1 VADGFDW
8 SEASVL
14 AEARAAAGFSARA
27 AAGLSAR
34 AAAGLADFGD
44 EGFRPGL
51 RALLRTYA
59 ENPFSEKGRARGR
72 RRIVSLLVTRL
83 RVEAALARHPEILAR
98 PVSHPIVL
106 TGLPRSATS
115 ALFNLLGEDPAAR
128 PLRLW
133 ETQCP
138 DPLEGLAP
146 GAPDPRREAID
157 AYYAKGREKHPEWTK
172 IHFTS
177 ADTPEECVLLH
188 AYAFHGV
195 QLGIEPLLEPYA
207 SWYQAEVS
215 DLRPLYAYQ
224 KRLMQLLDWQRPGE
238 RWLLKAPAH
247 LWGLDA
253 LAATF
258 PDVAIVW
265 THRDP
270 VACTASACSMTAALM
285 TTLESLD
292 ARWLGPRVLEFYARS
307 LDRGLAAR
315 ERMDPA
321 RVVDVSHDEFVGDPV
336 GVAKRVYEHFGLALG
351 GSALAAFERHAAAN
365 PRAKHG
371 RHEYDLE
378 SFGLDEAR
386 VRERFRAYADRF
398 PGLTE

>member
-1 VADGFDW
+1 VADGIDW
-8 SEASVL
+8 SEESVL
-14 AEARAAAGFSARA
+14 AEARAAS
-27 AAGLSAR
+27 
-34 AAAGLADFGD
+34 GLASFGD
-44 EGFRPGL
+44 ESFRPGL

-59 ENPFSEKGRARGR
+59 ENPFSEKGQRRSR
-72 RRIVSLLVTRL
+72 RRLVSLLATRAKIEDAL
-83 RVEAALARHPEILAR
+83 RRHPEVLER
-98 PVSHPIVL
+98 PVRSPVVL

-138 DPLEGLAP
+138 DPLENLAP
-146 GAPDPRREAID
+146 GAPGPLAGAAGAAPDPRRQAID
-157 AYYAKGREKHPEWTK
+157 DYYARGREKNPEWTK

-195 QLGIEPLLEPYA
+195 QLGIEPMLEPYA
-207 SWYQAEVS
+207 SWYQSQVA

-224 KRLMQLLDWQRPGE
+224 KKLMQLLDWQRPGE

-285 TTLESLD
+285 TTLEGVD
-292 ARWLGPRVLEFYARS
+292 KKWLGPVVMEFYARS

-315 ERMDPA
+315 EKMDA
-321 RVVDVSHDEFVGDPV
+321 RRVVDVSHDEFVGDAV
-336 GVAKRVYEHFGLALG
+336 GVAKRIYGYFGLPLTAE
-351 GSALAAFERHAAAN
+351 ALAAFEAHAEAN

-371 RHEYDLE
+371 RHEYELE
-378 SFGLDEAR
+378 EFGLSEER
-386 VRERFRAYADRF
+386 VRERFRGYLAGF
-398 PGLTE
+398 PGSAE

>member
-1 VADGFDW
+1 VAERLDW
-8 SEASVL
+8 SEQSVL
-14 AEARAAAGFSARA
+14 AEARAAAGIE
-27 AAGLSAR
+27 
-34 AAAGLADFGD
+34 DFGD
-44 EGFRPGL
+44 DAFRGGL
-51 RALLRTYA
+51 QALLRTYA
-59 ENPFSEKGRARGR
+59 DNPFSEKGQKRNR
-72 RRIVSLLVTRL
+72 RRVVTLLSKRL
-83 RVEAALARHPEILAR
+83 EVEAALTRHPEIMAR
-98 PVSHPIVL
+98 PVPSPVVL

-138 DPLEGLAP
+138 EPLESLTP
-146 GAPDPRREAID
+146 GAEDPRREAIE
-157 AYYAKGREKHPEWTK
+157 AYYAQGRAKNPDWTK
-172 IHFTS
+172 IHYTS

-195 QLGIEPLLEPYA
+195 QLGIEPMLEPYA
-207 SWYQAEVS
+207 SWYQAQAS

-224 KRLMQLLDWQRPGE
+224 KKLMQLLDWQRPGE

-253 LAATF
+253 LAAAF

-285 TTLESLD
+285 TTLETLD
-292 ARWLGPRVLEFYARS
+292 KRWLGPVVLEFYARS

-315 ERMDPA
+315 DRMDA
-321 RVVDVSHDEFVGDPV
+321 RRVVDVSHDEFVSDAV
-336 GVAKRVYEHFGLALG
+336 GVAKRIYAHFGLAL
-351 GSALAAFERHAAAN
+351 SPAALAAFEAHAAAN

-371 RHEYDLE
+371 RHDYRLDE
-378 SFGLDEAR
+378 FGLSEAR
-386 VRERFRAYADRF
+386 VRERFGPYQERF
-398 PGLTE
+398 PGLAE

>member
-1 VADGFDW
+1 VA
-8 SEASVL
+8 EALDFGEERLL
-14 AEARAAAGFSARA
+14 AEARAAT
-27 AAGLSAR
+27 GLT
-34 AAAGLADFGD
+34 DFGD
-44 EGFRPGL
+44 ASFRAGL
-51 RALLRTYA
+51 GALLATYA
-59 ENPFSEKGRARGR
+59 QSPFSEKGRARSR
-72 RRIVSLLVTRL
+72 RRVVNLLATRL
-83 RVEAALARHPEILAR
+83 RVEAAFARHPEVLAR
-98 PVSHPIVL
+98 PVAHPVVL

-138 DPLEGLAP
+138 DPLERLAP
-146 GAPDPRREAID
+146 FASDPRREAID
-157 AYYAKGREKHPEWTK
+157 DYYAKGREKHPDWTR

-195 QLGIEPLLEPYA
+195 QLGIEPMLEPYA
-207 SWYQAEVS
+207 SWYRSQVL

-224 KRLMQLLDWQRPGE
+224 KKLMQLLDWQRPGE

-253 LAATF
+253 LASVF

-285 TTLESLD
+285 TTLEGLD
-292 ARWLGPRVLEFYARS
+292 KKWLGPRVMEFYACS

-315 ERMDPA
+315 EAMDPR
-321 RVVDVSHDEFVGDPV
+321 RVVDVSHDEFVGDAV
-336 GVAKRVYEHFGLALG
+336 GVAKRIYAHFGLALG
-351 GSALAAFERHAAAN
+351 PAALSAFEKHASAN

-371 RHEYDLE
+371 SHDYDLE
-378 SFGLDEAR
+378 AFGLDEAR
-386 VRERFRAYADRF
+386 VRERFRAYQERF

>member
-1 VADGFDW
+1 VSEDW
-8 SEASVL
+8 SEESVL
-14 AEARAAAGFSARA
+14 AEARAAS
-27 AAGLSAR
+27 GLGS
-34 AAAGLADFGD
+34 FGD
-44 EGFRPGL
+44 ESFRPGL

-59 ENPFSEKGRARGR
+59 ENPFSDKGQRRNR
-72 RRIVSLLVTRL
+72 RRLVGLLVTRAKVEDTL
-83 RVEAALARHPEILAR
+83 RRHPEVLAR
-98 PVSHPIVL
+98 PVRSPVVL

-133 ETQCP
+133 ETQSP
-138 DPLEGLAP
+138 EPLEGAAR
-146 GAPDPRREAID
+146 GAPDPRREAIE
-157 AYYAKGREKHPEWTK
+157 AYYAKGREKNPEWTK

-188 AYAFHGV
+188 AYAMHGV
-195 QLGIEPLLEPYA
+195 QLGIEIMLEPYA
-207 SWYQAEVS
+207 SWYQSQAK

-224 KRLMQLLDWQRPGE
+224 KKLMQLLDWQRPGE

-258 PDVAIVW
+258 ADVAIVW

-270 VACTASACSMTAALM
+270 VACIASGCSMTAALM
-285 TTLESLD
+285 TTLERLD
-292 ARWLGPRVLEFYARS
+292 KKWLGPVVMEFYARS

-315 ERMDPA
+315 EKMDPR
-321 RVVDVSHDEFVGDPV
+321 RVVDVSHDEFVNDAV
-336 GVAKRVYEHFGLALG
+336 GVAKRIYAHFGLPLRPA
-351 GSALAAFERHAAAN
+351 ALAAFEAHAAAN

-371 RHEYDLE
+371 KHEYELE
-378 SFGLDEAR
+378 EFGLSAER
-386 VRERFRAYADRF
+386 VRERFQGYRGRF
-398 PGLTE
+398 PEVRD

>member
-1 VADGFDW
+1 MDW
-8 SEASVL
+8 SEEAVL
-14 AEARAAAGFSARA
+14 AEAHAAT
-27 AAGLSAR
+27 GLD
-34 AAAGLADFGD
+34 DFGAD
-44 EGFRPGL
+44 EFRPGL

-59 ENPFSEKGRARGR
+59 ERPFSAKGQRRNR
-72 RRIVSLLVTRL
+72 RRVVTLLSTRMKIEDAL
-83 RVEAALARHPEILAR
+83 RRHPEVLAR
-98 PVSHPIVL
+98 PVESPIVL

-115 ALFNLLGEDPAAR
+115 ALFNLLAEDPAAR

-138 DPLEGLAP
+138 EPIDLAP
-146 GAPDPRREAID
+146 GTPDPRREAID
-157 AYYAKGREKHPEWTK
+157 AYYAKGREKNPDWTK

-188 AYAFHGV
+188 AYACHGV

-207 SWYQAEVS
+207 SWYQSQVS

-224 KRLMQLLDWQRPGE
+224 RKLMQLLDWQRPGE

-253 LAATF
+253 LAANF
-258 PDVAIVW
+258 AGVAIVW

-292 ARWLGPRVLEFYARS
+292 KHWLGSAVLEFYARS

-315 ERMDPA
+315 AAMDP
-321 RVVDVSHDEFVGDPV
+321 RRLVDVSHDEFVNDAV
-336 GVAKRVYEHFGLALG
+336 AVAKRIYAHFDLALTPA
-351 GSALAAFERHAAAN
+351 ALAAFEAHATAN

-371 RHEYDLE
+371 RHDYDLE
-378 SFGLDEAR
+378 EFGLSEAR
-386 VRERFRAYADRF
+386 VRERFRVYKERF

>member
-1 VADGFDW
+1 VADPDW
-8 SEASVL
+8 SEAALL
-14 AEARAAAGFSARA
+14 AEARAAAQ
-27 AAGLSAR
+27 LD
-34 AAAGLADFGD
+34 DFGD
-44 EGFRPGL
+44 ESFRAGL
-51 RALLRTYA
+51 RALLDTYQR
-59 ENPFSEKGRARGR
+59 NPFSEKGRRRNR
-72 RRIVSLLVTRL
+72 RRLVGLLATRL
-83 RVEAALARHPEILAR
+83 KLEDAWRRHPEVLAR
-98 PVSHPIVL
+98 PVKSPVVL

-138 DPLEGLAP
+138 EPLEGAAP
-146 GAPDPRREAID
+146 FASDPRREAID
-157 AYYAKGREKHPEWTK
+157 AYYAQGREKNPEWTK

-188 AYAFHGV
+188 AYAMHGV
-195 QLGIEPLLEPYA
+195 QLGIEIMLEPYA
-207 SWYQAEVS
+207 SWYQSQAS

-224 KRLMQLLDWQRPGE
+224 KKLMQLLDWQRPGE

-270 VACTASACSMTAALM
+270 VACIASGCSMTAALM
-285 TTLESLD
+285 TTLVGLD
-292 ARWLGPRVLEFYARS
+292 KKWLGPVVMEFYARS
-307 LDRGLAAR
+307 LDHGLAAR
-315 ERMDPA
+315 EKMDA
-321 RVVDVSHDEFVGDPV
+321 RRVVDVSHDEFVSDAV
-336 GVAKRVYEHFGLALG
+336 GVAKRIYAHFGLPLTPA
-351 GSALAAFERHAAAN
+351 ALAAFEAHAAAN

-371 RHEYDLE
+371 KHEYELE
-378 SFGLDEAR
+378 EFGLSEER
-386 VRERFRAYADRF
+386 VRERFRGYRARF
-398 PGLTE
+398 PDEGD

>member
-1 VADGFDW
+1 VPEAPDW

-14 AEARAAAGFSARA
+14 AEARAST
-27 AAGLSAR
+27 GLS
-34 AAAGLADFGD
+34 DFGD
-44 EGFRPGL
+44 EAFRDGL
-51 RALLRTYA
+51 RALLATYA
-59 ENPFSEKGRARGR
+59 GNPFSEKGQRRNR
-72 RRIVSLLVTRL
+72 RRVVGLLATRL
-83 RVEAALARHPEILAR
+83 RVEAALARHPELLAR
-98 PVSHPIVL
+98 PVAHPIVL

-133 ETQCP
+133 EAQAP
-138 DPLEGLAP
+138 DPLDGLPPASE
-146 GAPDPRREAID
+146 DPRRAAID
-157 AYYAKGREKHPEWTK
+157 AYYAKGRAEHPEWTR

-188 AYAFHGV
+188 AFACHGV

-207 SWYQAEVS
+207 SWYQAEVA

-224 KRLMQLLDWQRPGE
+224 KKLMQLLDWQRPGE

-285 TTLESLD
+285 TTLEGLD
-292 ARWLGPRVLEFYARS
+292 PHGLGPRVLEFYARS

-315 ERMDPA
+315 EKMDPA
-321 RVVDVSHDEFVGDPV
+321 RVVDVSHDEFVSDAV
-336 GVAKRVYEHFGLALG
+336 GVAKRIYAYFRLPLTDA
-351 GSALAAFERHAAAN
+351 ARAAFERHAAEN

-371 RHEYDLE
+371 SHEYDLE
-378 SFGLDEAR
+378 KFGLSEAR
-386 VRERFRAYADRF
+386 VRERFRAYQQRF
-398 PGLTE
+398 PGLAE

>member
-1 VADGFDW
+1 VSALDW
-8 SEASVL
+8 SEESVL
-14 AEARAAAGFSARA
+14 AEARAAT
-27 AAGLSAR
+27 GLS
-34 AAAGLADFGD
+34 DFGD
-44 EGFRPGL
+44 ESFRPGL

-59 ENPFSEKGRARGR
+59 ENPFSEKGQRRNR
-72 RRIVSLLVTRL
+72 RRVVTLLATRL
-83 RVEAALARHPEILAR
+83 KVEDALRRHPEVLAR
-98 PVSHPIVL
+98 PVKSPVVL

-138 DPLEGLAP
+138 DPIDLAP
-146 GAPDPRREAID
+146 GAADPRRQAIED
-157 AYYAKGREKHPEWTK
+157 YYAKGREKNPEWTK

-195 QLGIEPLLEPYA
+195 QLGIEPMLEPYA
-207 SWYQAEVS
+207 SWYQGEVA

-270 VACTASACSMTAALM
+270 VACIASACSMTEALM
-285 TTLESLD
+285 PTLEGVD
-292 ARWLGPRVLEFYARS
+292 KPWLGPVVMEFYARS
-307 LDRGLAAR
+307 LGRGLAAR
-315 ERMDPA
+315 EKMDPR
-321 RVVDVSHDEFVGDPV
+321 RVVDVSHDEFVSDAV
-336 GVAKRVYEHFGLALG
+336 GVAKRIYAHFGLPLTAK
-351 GSALAAFERHAAAN
+351 ALAAFEAHAAAN

-371 RHEYDLE
+371 KHEYGLAE
-378 SFGLDEAR
+378 FGLSEVV
-386 VRERFRAYADRF
+386 VRERFRAYPQRSWAAHPRPRTHDHF
-398 PGLTE
+398 

>member
-1 VADGFDW
+1 MSAPLDW
-8 SEASVL
+8 SEESVL
-14 AEARAAAGFSARA
+14 AEARAATR
-27 AAGLSAR
+27 LS
-34 AAAGLADFGD
+34 DFGD
-44 EGFRPGL
+44 ESFRPGL

-59 ENPFSEKGRARGR
+59 ENPFSEKGQRRNR
-72 RRIVSLLVTRL
+72 RRVVTLLSTRL
-83 RVEAALARHPEILAR
+83 KVEDALRRHPEVLAR

-138 DPLEGLAP
+138 DPIELPP

-157 AYYAKGREKHPEWTK
+157 AYYAQGREKNPEWTR

-195 QLGIEPLLEPYA
+195 QLGIEPMLEPYA
-207 SWYQAEVS
+207 SWYQGQVA

-270 VACTASACSMTAALM
+270 VACIASACSMTAALM
-285 TTLESLD
+285 PTLAFD
-292 ARWLGPRVLEFYARS
+292 PKWLGPVVMEFYARS

-315 ERMDPA
+315 EKMDA
-321 RVVDVSHDEFVGDPV
+321 RRVVDVSHDEFVSDAV
-336 GVAKRVYEHFGLALG
+336 GVAKRIYAHFGLPLTPAT
-351 GSALAAFERHAAAN
+351 LAAFEKHAGEN

-371 RHEYDLE
+371 RHEYGLE
-378 SFGLDEAR
+378 EYGLSEAV
-386 VRERFRAYADRF
+386 VRRRFRAYPLRF
-398 PGLTE
+398 LGLTEQESKSA

>member
-1 VADGFDW
+1 VPDALDW

-14 AEARAAAGFSARA
+14 AEARAST
-27 AAGLSAR
+27 GLS
-34 AAAGLADFGD
+34 DFGD
-44 EGFRPGL
+44 ESFRDGL
-51 RALLRTYA
+51 QALLATYA
-59 ENPFSEKGRARGR
+59 GNPFSEKGKRRNR
-72 RRIVSLLVTRL
+72 RRVVSLLATRL
-83 RVEAALARHPEILAR
+83 RIEAALARHPEILAR
-98 PVSHPIVL
+98 PVAHPIVL

-133 ETQCP
+133 EAQSP
-138 DPLEGLAP
+138 DPLDGLPSASE
-146 GAPDPRREAID
+146 DSRRAAID
-157 AYYAKGREKHPEWTK
+157 AYYAKGRAEHPEWTK

-188 AYAFHGV
+188 AFACHGV

-207 SWYQAEVS
+207 SWYQAEVA

-258 PDVAIVW
+258 PDAAIVW

-285 TTLESLD
+285 TTLEGLD
-292 ARWLGPRVLEFYARS
+292 PRWLGPRVLEFYAGS

-315 ERMDPA
+315 EKMDPA
-321 RVVDVSHDEFVGDPV
+321 RVVDVSHDEFVSDAV
-336 GVAKRVYEHFGLALG
+336 GVAKRIYAHFGLPLTDA
-351 GSALAAFERHAAAN
+351 ARAAFEKHVAGN

-371 RHEYDLE
+371 SHEYDLE
-378 SFGLDEAR
+378 EFGLSEAR
-386 VRERFRAYADRF
+386 VRERFRAYQERF

>member
-1 VADGFDW
+1 VADALSFREED
-8 SEASVL
+8 VL
-14 AEARAAAGFSARA
+14 AEARAAT
-27 AAGLSAR
+27 GLS
-34 AAAGLADFGD
+34 DFGD
-44 EGFRPGL
+44 ESFRPGL
-51 RALLRTYA
+51 RALLGTYA
-59 ENPFSEKGRARGR
+59 GNPFSAKGRVRNR
-72 RRIVSLLVTRL
+72 RRVVGLLATRL
-83 RVEAALARHPEILAR
+83 RVEAALAAHPEILAR
-98 PVSHPIVL
+98 PVAHPVVL

-133 ETQCP
+133 EAQSP
-138 DPLEGLAP
+138 DPLEGRPPASE
-146 GAPDPRREAID
+146 DPRRAAID
-157 AYYAKGREKHPEWTK
+157 AYYAKGREKNPEWTK

-188 AYAFHGV
+188 AFACHGV

-207 SWYQAEVS
+207 SWYRAQVE

-258 PDVAIVW
+258 ADVAIVW

-270 VACTASACSMTAALM
+270 LACTASACSMTAALM
-285 TTLESLD
+285 TTLEGLD
-292 ARWLGPRVLEFYARS
+292 KRWLGPRVLEFYACS

-315 ERMDPA
+315 EKMDAA
-321 RVVDVSHDEFVGDPV
+321 RVVDVAHDEFVSDAV
-336 GVAKRVYEHFGLALG
+336 GVAKRIYGHFGLALTDA
-351 GSALAAFERHAAAN
+351 ALAAFEAHAAAN

-371 RHEYDLE
+371 SHDYALE
-378 SFGLDEAR
+378 EFGLSEAA
-386 VRERFRAYADRF
+386 VRERFRAYQERF
-398 PGLTE
+398 SGLAA

>member
-1 VADGFDW
+1 MAEAFDW
-8 SEASVL
+8 SEEGVL
-14 AEARAAAGFSARA
+14 AEARAET
-27 AAGLSAR
+27 GLS
-34 AAAGLADFGD
+34 DFG
-44 EGFRPGL
+44 EGAFREGL

-59 ENPFSEKGRARGR
+59 ENPFSEKGQKRNWR
-72 RRIVSLLVTRL
+72 RVVTLLATRL
-83 RVEAALARHPEILAR
+83 KIEAALRRDPELLERAVTS
-98 PVSHPIVL
+98 PVVL

-133 ETQCP
+133 ETQRP
-138 DPLEGLAP
+138 EPIRLAP

-157 AYYAKGREKHPEWTK
+157 AYYAQGRAKNPDWTK
-172 IHFTS
+172 IHYTS

-195 QLGIEPLLEPYA
+195 QLGIEPMLPPYA
-207 SWYQAEVS
+207 SWYQAQVS

-224 KRLMQLLDWQRPGE
+224 KKLMQLLDWQRPGE

-292 ARWLGPRVLEFYARS
+292 KRWLGPVVMEFYARS

-315 ERMDPA
+315 DRMDA
-321 RVVDVSHDEFVGDPV
+321 RRVVDVSHDEFVSDAV
-336 GVAKRVYEHFGLALG
+336 GVAKRIYAHFGLALTPV
-351 GSALAAFERHAAAN
+351 ALAAFEAHATTN

-371 RHEYDLE
+371 RHDYDLE
-378 SFGLDEAR
+378 QFGLSEAR
-386 VRERFRAYADRF
+386 VRERFRVYQERF
-398 PGLTE
+398 PGLAE

>member
-1 VADGFDW
+1 MAEAIDW
-8 SEASVL
+8 SEESVL
-14 AEARAAAGFSARA
+14 AEARWAT
-27 AAGLSAR
+27 GLS
-34 AAAGLADFGD
+34 DFGA
-44 EGFRPGL
+44 EPFRDGL
-51 RALLRTYA
+51 RALLRTHA
-59 ENPFSEKGRARGR
+59 ENPFSEKGRARSR
-72 RRIVSLLVTRL
+72 RRVVNLLATRL
-83 RVEAALARHPEILAR
+83 RVEAALARHPEILTQRVAH
-98 PVSHPIVL
+98 PVVL

-115 ALFNLLGEDPAAR
+115 ALFNLLGEDAAAR

-133 ETQCP
+133 EAQCP
-138 DPLEGLAP
+138 DPLEGRPSASE
-146 GAPDPRREAID
+146 DPRRAAID

-172 IHFTS
+172 IHYTS

-207 SWYQAEVS
+207 SWYQAAAA

-285 TTLESLD
+285 ATLEGIEE
-292 ARWLGPRVLEFYARS
+292 RWLGPSVLEFYARS

-321 RVVDVSHDEFVGDPV
+321 RVVDVSHDEFVNDAL
-336 GVAKRVYEHFGLALG
+336 GVAKRIYAHFGLPLTEA
-351 GSALAAFERHAAAN
+351 ALAAFARHAAAN

-371 RHEYDLE
+371 RHDYALE
-378 SFGLDEAR
+378 EFGLSEAR
-386 VRERFRAYADRF
+386 VRERFRVYQERF
-398 PGLTE
+398 PGLAE

>member
-1 VADGFDW
+1 VAEAFDW
-8 SEASVL
+8 SEEGVL
-14 AEARAAAGFSARA
+14 AEARAET
-27 AAGLSAR
+27 GLS
-34 AAAGLADFGD
+34 DFG
-44 EGFRPGL
+44 EGVFREGL

-59 ENPFSEKGRARGR
+59 ENPFSEKGQKRNWR
-72 RRIVSLLVTRL
+72 RVVTLLATRL
-83 RVEAALARHPEILAR
+83 KIEAALRRDPELLER
-98 PVSHPIVL
+98 PVTSPVVL

-133 ETQCP
+133 ETQSP
-138 DPLEGLAP
+138 EPIRLAP

-157 AYYAKGREKHPEWTK
+157 AYYAQGREKNPDWTK
-172 IHFTS
+172 IHYTS

-195 QLGIEPLLEPYA
+195 QLGIEPMLPPYA
-207 SWYQAEVS
+207 SWYQAQVA

-224 KRLMQLLDWQRPGE
+224 KKLMQLLDWQRPGE

-292 ARWLGPRVLEFYARS
+292 ERWLGPVVMEFYARS

-315 ERMDPA
+315 DRMDA
-321 RVVDVSHDEFVGDPV
+321 RRVVDVSHDEFVSDAV
-336 GVAKRVYEHFGLALG
+336 GVAKRIYAHFGLALTPA
-351 GSALAAFERHAAAN
+351 ALAAFEAHAAAN

-371 RHEYDLE
+371 RHDYDLE
-378 SFGLDEAR
+378 QFGLSEAR
-386 VRERFRAYADRF
+386 VRERFRVYQEGF
-398 PGLTE
+398 PGLAE

>member
-1 VADGFDW
+1 MDW
-8 SEASVL
+8 SEESVL
-14 AEARAAAGFSARA
+14 AEARAAT
-27 AAGLSAR
+27 GLD
-34 AAAGLADFGD
+34 DFGVD
-44 EGFRPGL
+44 AFRDGL
-51 RALLRTYA
+51 RSLLRTYA
-59 ENPFSEKGRARGR
+59 ENPFSEKGQRRNR
-72 RRIVSLLVTRL
+72 RRVVTLLATRL
-83 RVEAALARHPEILAR
+83 KIEAALRAHPEIAAH
-98 PVSHPIVL
+98 PVTSPIAL

-115 ALFNLLGEDPAAR
+115 ALFNLLAEDPAAR

-138 DPLEGLAP
+138 DPIALPP

-157 AYYAKGREKHPEWTK
+157 AYYAQGREKNPDWTK
-172 IHFTS
+172 IHFAS

-195 QLGIEPLLEPYA
+195 QLGIEPMLEPYA
-207 SWYQAEVS
+207 SWYRSQLS

-224 KRLMQLLDWQRPGE
+224 KKLMQLLDWQRPGE

-247 LWGLDA
+247 MWGLDS

-285 TTLESLD
+285 TTLEGLD
-292 ARWLGPRVLEFYARS
+292 KRWLGPAVMEFYARS

-315 ERMDPA
+315 DRMDA
-321 RVVDVSHDEFVGDPV
+321 RRVVDVSHDEFVTDAV
-336 GVAKRVYEHFGLALG
+336 AVAKRIYAHFGLALTPA
-351 GSALAAFERHAAAN
+351 ALAAFEAHAAAN

-371 RHEYDLE
+371 RHRYDLDE
-378 SFGLDEAR
+378 FGLSEAR
-386 VRERFRAYADRF
+386 VRERFRAYRERF
-398 PGLTE
+398 PGLAE

>member
-1 VADGFDW
+1 MDW
-8 SEASVL
+8 SEAAVL
-14 AEARAAAGFSARA
+14 AEARAAT
-27 AAGLSAR
+27 GLS
-34 AAAGLADFGD
+34 DFGD
-44 EGFRPGL
+44 DSFRAGL
-51 RALLRTYA
+51 RALLATYA
-59 ENPFSEKGRARGR
+59 ENPFSEKGRARNRRRVVNLLGR
-72 RRIVSLLVTRL
+72 RLEI
-83 RVEAALARHPEILAR
+83 EAAFARHPEILAR
-98 PVSHPIVL
+98 PVAHPVVL

-138 DPLEGLAP
+138 NPLAGLAP
-146 GAPDPRREAID
+146 GVADPRREAID
-157 AYYAKGREKHPEWTK
+157 AYYARGREKRPEFTK

-207 SWYQAEVS
+207 SWYASQLE

-224 KRLMQLLDWQRPGE
+224 KKLMQLLDWQRPGE

-253 LAATF
+253 LAAVF
-258 PDVAIVW
+258 PDSAIAW

-270 VACTASACSMTAALM
+270 VTCTASVCSMTAALM

-292 ARWLGPRVLEFYARS
+292 PEWLGPRVLEFYASS

-315 ERMDPA
+315 DRMDPH
-321 RVVDVSHDEFVGDPV
+321 RVVDVSHDEFVSDAT
-336 GVAKRVYEHFGLALG
+336 GVAKRIYAHFRLAL
-351 GSALAAFERHAAAN
+351 SPAALAAFERHAAAN

-371 RHEYDLE
+371 RHDYDLE
-378 SFGLDEAR
+378 EFGLSEAR
-386 VRERFRAYADRF
+386 VRERFRAYLERF
-398 PGLTE
+398 PELTE

>member
-1 VADGFDW
+1 MPDAIDW
-8 SEASVL
+8 SEESVL
-14 AEARAAAGFSARA
+14 AEARAAS
-27 AAGLSAR
+27 GLE
-34 AAAGLADFGD
+34 GFGD
-44 EGFRPGL
+44 DDFRPGL

-59 ENPFSEKGRARGR
+59 ENPFSEKGRRRNR
-72 RRIVSLLVTRL
+72 RRLVSLLVTRAKIEDAL
-83 RVEAALARHPEILAR
+83 RRHPEVLAR
-98 PVSHPIVL
+98 PVKSPVVL

-138 DPLEGLAP
+138 DPLEGAAP
-146 GAPDPRREAID
+146 GAPDPRRQAID
-157 AYYAKGREKHPEWTK
+157 AYYAKGREKNPEWTK

-188 AYAFHGV
+188 AYAMHGV
-195 QLGIEPLLEPYA
+195 QLGIEPMLEPYA
-207 SWYQAEVS
+207 SWYQSQVG

-224 KRLMQLLDWQRPGE
+224 KKLMQLLDWQRPGE

-285 TTLESLD
+285 TTLEGLD
-292 ARWLGPRVLEFYARS
+292 KKWLGPVVMEFYARS

-315 ERMDPA
+315 EKMDPR
-321 RVVDVSHDEFVGDPV
+321 RVVDVSHDEFVGDAV
-336 GVAKRVYEHFGLALG
+336 GVAKRIYAHFGLPLTSA
-351 GSALAAFERHAAAN
+351 ALAAFDAHAAAN

-371 RHEYDLE
+371 KHEYGLE
-378 SFGLDEAR
+378 EFGLSGER
-386 VRERFRAYADRF
+386 VRERFAGYRERF
-398 PGLTE
+398 PEALE

>member
-1 VADGFDW
+1 VSEAFDW
-8 SEASVL
+8 SEESVL
-14 AEARAAAGFSARA
+14 AEARAAAG
-27 AAGLSAR
+27 LT
-34 AAAGLADFGD
+34 DFGD
-44 EGFRPGL
+44 GSFRDGL

-59 ENPFSEKGRARGR
+59 ENPFSEKGQRRNR
-72 RRIVSLLVTRL
+72 RRIVSLLTTRL
-83 RVEAALARHPEILAR
+83 RVEDAFRRHPEVLERRMRSPIL
-98 PVSHPIVL
+98 L

-115 ALFNLLGEDPAAR
+115 ALFNLLAEDPAAR

-146 GAPDPRREAID
+146 GAADPRREAIE
-157 AYYAKGREKHPEWTK
+157 AYYAQGRAKNPEWTK

-188 AYAFHGV
+188 AYDFHGV

-207 SWYQAEVS
+207 SWYQSQVS
-215 DLRPLYAYQ
+215 DLRELYEYE
-224 KRLMQLLDWQRPGE
+224 RDLMRLLDWQRPGE

-253 LAATF
+253 LADVF
-258 PDVAIVW
+258 EGVAIVW

-285 TTLESLD
+285 TTLEGLD
-292 ARWLGPRVLEFYARS
+292 KKWLGPHVMEFYARS

-315 ERMDPA
+315 EHMDPK
-321 RVVDVSHDEFVGDPV
+321 RVVDVSHDEFVSDAV
-336 GVAKRVYEHFGLALG
+336 GVAKRVYAHFGLPLTDA
-351 GSALAAFERHAAAN
+351 ARAAFEAHATAN
-365 PRAKHG
+365 PRARHG
-371 RHEYDLE
+371 THEYDLE
-378 SFGLDEAR
+378 EFGLSEAR
-386 VRERFRAYADRF
+386 VRERFRAYQERF
-398 PGLTE
+398 PGLAE

>member
-1 VADGFDW
+1 VPDAIDW
-8 SEASVL
+8 SEESVL
-14 AEARAAAGFSARA
+14 AEARAAS
-27 AAGLSAR
+27 GLSS
-34 AAAGLADFGD
+34 FGD
-44 EGFRPGL
+44 ESFRPGL

-59 ENPFSEKGRARGR
+59 ENPFSEKGQRRNR
-72 RRIVSLLVTRL
+72 RRLVSLLATRAKVEDAL
-83 RVEAALARHPEILAR
+83 RRHPEVLAR
-98 PVSHPIVL
+98 PVRSPVVL

-157 AYYAKGREKHPEWTK
+157 AYYAQGREKNPEWTK

-177 ADTPEECVLLH
+177 ADTPEECVLIH
-188 AYAFHGV
+188 AYAMHGV
-195 QLGIEPLLEPYA
+195 QLGIEPMLEPYA
-207 SWYQAEVS
+207 SWYHSQVA

-224 KRLMQLLDWQRPGE
+224 KKLMQLLDWQRPGE

-285 TTLESLD
+285 TTLEGLD
-292 ARWLGPRVLEFYARS
+292 KKWLGPVVIEFYARS

-315 ERMDPA
+315 EKINAR
-321 RVVDVSHDEFVGDPV
+321 RVVDVSHDEFVGDAV
-336 GVAKRVYEHFGLALG
+336 GVAKRIYAHFGLPLTPA
-351 GSALAAFERHAAAN
+351 ALAAFEAHAAAN

-371 RHEYDLE
+371 RHEYELE
-378 SFGLDEAR
+378 EFGLSEEL
-386 VRERFRAYADRF
+386 VRERFREYQGKF
-398 PGLTE
+398 PGLAE

>member
-1 VADGFDW
+1 MDW
-8 SEASVL
+8 SEESVL
-14 AEARAAAGFSARA
+14 AEARAAAGSE
-27 AAGLSAR
+27 
-34 AAAGLADFGD
+34 DFG
-44 EGFRPGL
+44 GGAFRDGL

-59 ENPFSEKGRARGR
+59 ENAFSEKGQKRNR
-72 RRIVSLLVTRL
+72 RRVVTLLATRL
-83 RVEAALARHPEILAR
+83 KLEAALRRHPEVLAR
-98 PVSHPIVL
+98 TVTSPVVL

-138 DPLEGLAP
+138 DPLDLAP
-146 GAPDPRREAID
+146 GAPDPRREAIE
-157 AYYAKGREKHPEWTK
+157 AYYAQGREKNPDWTK

-207 SWYQAEVS
+207 SWYQAQVN

-224 KRLMQLLDWQRPGE
+224 KRLMRLLDWQRPGE

-285 TTLESLD
+285 TSLEGLD
-292 ARWLGPRVLEFYARS
+292 KEWLGPRVLEFYARS
-307 LDRGLAAR
+307 LDRGLVAR
-315 ERMDPA
+315 DKLDAR
-321 RVVDVSHDEFVGDPV
+321 RVVDVSHDEFVSDAA
-336 GVAKRVYEHFGLALG
+336 GVAKRIYAHFGLALTPA
-351 GSALAAFERHAAAN
+351 ALAAFEKHAAAN

-371 RHEYDLE
+371 RHDYDLE
-378 SFGLDEAR
+378 EFGLSEAR
-386 VRERFRAYADRF
+386 VRERFREYQQRF
-398 PGLTE
+398 SGLTE

>member
-1 VADGFDW
+1 VAEAFDW
-8 SEASVL
+8 SEEGVL
-14 AEARAAAGFSARA
+14 AEARAET
-27 AAGLSAR
+27 GLS
-34 AAAGLADFGD
+34 DFG
-44 EGFRPGL
+44 EGVFREGL

-59 ENPFSEKGRARGR
+59 ENPFSEKGQKRNWR
-72 RRIVSLLVTRL
+72 RVVTLLATRL
-83 RVEAALARHPEILAR
+83 KIEAALRRDPELLER
-98 PVSHPIVL
+98 PVTSPVVL

-133 ETQCP
+133 ETQSP
-138 DPLEGLAP
+138 EPIRLAP

-157 AYYAKGREKHPEWTK
+157 AYYAQGRAKNPDWTK
-172 IHFTS
+172 IHYTS

-195 QLGIEPLLEPYA
+195 QLGIEPMLPPYA
-207 SWYQAEVS
+207 SWYQAQVS

-224 KRLMQLLDWQRPGE
+224 KKLMQLLDWQRPGE

-292 ARWLGPRVLEFYARS
+292 ERWLGPVVMEFYARS

-315 ERMDPA
+315 DRMDA
-321 RVVDVSHDEFVGDPV
+321 RRVVDVSHDEFVSDAV
-336 GVAKRVYEHFGLALG
+336 GVAKRIYAHFGLALTPA
-351 GSALAAFERHAAAN
+351 ALAAFEAHAAAN

-371 RHEYDLE
+371 RHDYDLE
-378 SFGLDEAR
+378 QFGLSEAR
-386 VRERFRAYADRF
+386 VRERFRVYQEGF
-398 PGLTE
+398 PGLAE

>member
-1 VADGFDW
+1 MADAIDW
-8 SEASVL
+8 SEEAVL
-14 AEARAAAGFSARA
+14 AEARAAS
-27 AAGLSAR
+27 
-34 AAAGLADFGD
+34 GLADFGD
-44 EGFRPGL
+44 ESFRPGL
-51 RALLRTYA
+51 RALLAHLRG
-59 ENPFSEKGRARGR
+59 EPVLEKGRKRNR
-72 RRIVSLLVTRL
+72 RRVVTLLATRAKVEDAL
-83 RVEAALARHPEILAR
+83 RRNPEVLAR
-98 PVSHPIVL
+98 PVASPVVL

-138 DPLEGLAP
+138 EPLEGAGARRARPAP
-146 GAPDPRREAID
+146 RGDRRLLRAGPREESRLDEDPLHQRRHARGVR
-157 AYYAKGREKHPEWTK
+157 AAARVRAATACS
-172 IHFTS
+172 S
-177 ADTPEECVLLH
+177 ASSRCSSRTRAGTRAQV
-188 AYAFHGV
+188 A
-195 QLGIEPLLEPYA
+195 
-207 SWYQAEVS
+207 

-285 TTLESLD
+285 STLESLD
-292 ARWLGPRVLEFYARS
+292 KRWLGPAVMEFYARS

-315 ERMDPA
+315 DAMDA
-321 RVVDVSHDEFVGDPV
+321 RRVVDVSHDEFVSDAV
-336 GVAKRVYEHFGLALG
+336 GVAKRIYAHFGLALG
-351 GSALAAFERHAAAN
+351 PAALAAFEAHAAAN

-371 RHEYDLE
+371 RHDYDLE
-378 SFGLDEAR
+378 EFGLSEAR
-386 VRERFRAYADRF
+386 VRERFRAYQERF
-398 PGLTE
+398 PGLAE

>member
-1 VADGFDW
+1 MAETFDW

-14 AEARAAAGFSARA
+14 AEARAAT
-27 AAGLSAR
+27 GL
-34 AAAGLADFGD
+34 GDFGD
-44 EGFRPGL
+44 ESFREGL

-59 ENPFSEKGRARGR
+59 ENAFTEKGQKRNR
-72 RRIVSLLVTRL
+72 RRVVTLLSTRL
-83 RVEAALARHPEILAR
+83 KVEDALRRHPEVRER
-98 PVSHPIVL
+98 PVRSPVVL

-138 DPLEGLAP
+138 EPLDLAP
-146 GAPDPRREAID
+146 GTPDPRREAID
-157 AYYAKGREKHPEWTK
+157 AYYAQGRTKNPDWTK

-195 QLGIEPLLEPYA
+195 QLGIEPMLEPYA
-207 SWYQAEVS
+207 SWYQAQVA

-224 KRLMQLLDWQRPGE
+224 RKLMQLLDWQRPGE

-258 PDVAIVW
+258 EGVAIVW

-285 TTLESLD
+285 TSLEGLD
-292 ARWLGPRVLEFYARS
+292 MRWLGPVVMEFYARS

-315 ERMDPA
+315 DRMDA
-321 RVVDVSHDEFVGDPV
+321 RRVVDVSHDEFVSDAV
-336 GVAKRVYEHFGLALG
+336 SVAKRSYAHFGLALTPA
-351 GSALAAFERHAAAN
+351 ALAAFEAHASAN

-371 RHEYDLE
+371 RHDYDLDA
-378 SFGLDEAR
+378 FGLSESR
-386 VRERFRAYADRF
+386 VRERFRAYQERF

>member
-1 VADGFDW
+1 VAEAFDW
-8 SEASVL
+8 SEESVL
-14 AEARAAAGFSARA
+14 AEARAAAA
-27 AAGLSAR
+27 LD
-34 AAAGLADFGD
+34 DFGED
-44 EGFRPGL
+44 SFRAGL

-59 ENPFSEKGRARGR
+59 ENAFSEKGQRRNR
-72 RRIVSLLVTRL
+72 RRVVTLLATRL
-83 RVEAALARHPEILAR
+83 KIEAALRRHPEVLEQ
-98 PVSHPIVL
+98 PVSSPVVL

-133 ETQCP
+133 ETQSP
-138 DPLEGLAP
+138 DPLEDLEP
-146 GAPDPRREAID
+146 GAKDPRREAID
-157 AYYAKGREKHPEWTK
+157 AYYAQGREKNPDWTK
-172 IHFTS
+172 IHYTS
-177 ADTPEECVLLH
+177 GDTPEECVLLH

-195 QLGIEPLLEPYA
+195 QLGIEPLLPPYA
-207 SWYQAEVS
+207 SWYQAQVS

-224 KRLMQLLDWQRPGE
+224 KKLMQLLDWQRPGE

-292 ARWLGPRVLEFYARS
+292 KRWLGPRVMEFYARS

-315 ERMDPA
+315 DAMDA
-321 RVVDVSHDEFVGDPV
+321 RRVVDVSHDEFVSDAV
-336 GVAKRVYEHFGLALG
+336 GVAKRIYAHFGLKLTPA
-351 GSALAAFERHAAAN
+351 ALAAFEAHAAAN

-371 RHEYDLE
+371 RHSYDLE
-378 SFGLDEAR
+378 EFGLSEAR
-386 VRERFRAYADRF
+386 VRERFRAYQERF
-398 PGLTE
+398 AGLTE